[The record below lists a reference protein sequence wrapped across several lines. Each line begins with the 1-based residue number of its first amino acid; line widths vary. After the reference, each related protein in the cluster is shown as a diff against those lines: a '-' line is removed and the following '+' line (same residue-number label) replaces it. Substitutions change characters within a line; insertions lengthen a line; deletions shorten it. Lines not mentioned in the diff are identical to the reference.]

1 MEVLI
6 IILSLAFLL
15 LNVIL
20 FFKIWGMTNDVAAI
34 RQLLQNNN
42 LLPKETQVSA
52 GSNANPQA
60 QPVQVSPEEIEK
72 EQERKLDNII
82 AAVVAIIFVFGIALL
97 VIFVS

>member
-1 MEVLI
+1 MEALI

-42 LLPKETQVSA
+42 LQPKEAQGTA

-60 QPVQVSPEEIEK
+60 QPVQISSEEIEK
-72 EQERKLDNII
+72 EQERKRDNII

-97 VIFVS
+97 IIFAS